1 MINHRVNYFVIAQL
15 LLLPP
20 LLVAC
25 GAGNNTRDGGTDFA
39 LGPQVTHIGPN
50 AITCCVVT
58 LGSSDVLYL
67 ANPKPGS
74 ASATGQS
81 IPASGELH
89 LGNPYGVDIVLGQN
103 VPAFGYSFSPDGRY
117 ALYLSRNTKTTR
129 YALNLTPVEAPELHK
144 AAVTTVVSD
153 GLQDDTFND
162 QLGFT
167 PSGRYL
173 EYLPLPRGIDTIP
186 DLRVLDMA
194 TLRDVFSSTRGS
206 FYNNSV
212 TPDDTLVYLESTNS
226 TVPGVPSVQG
236 LYMVSLAA
244 SGTGVK
250 PALIDTHVSQFGVTA
265 DGKRLIYLRLTGELV
280 LFGLQSNDMLTLG
293 TNVVSFSLGQSRR
306 GPVVFIDNQGGLHVA
321 PLIGPA
327 TVTTVADTI
336 DLQSPIVFS
345 PDQQHLYYFKN
356 LLPQQN
362 AGDLNHVLLPP
373 TGDGT
378 PHLIAQRAS
387 TVDFHFV
394 GGKLVYGANVDGNGA
409 NVDLTAAE
417 LDGTEG
423 HVIVAGAPLGQ
434 LTLAFPQ
441 PLGPA
446 PTGQINYGP
455 VDMAPMVTPPVL
467 ASLMGAQHNYTLLTI
482 DGSASVVGGL
492 GFARGDVLGGGAER
506 LVASNVKADL
516 FGFSDDGYVLAYV
529 DGVKY
534 STKALN
540 HVGTLRLAPT
550 IADTSPVTPKLDGVS
565 ELGPVVQRG
574 LFVTAPTA
582 SPPGTYYVHY

>member
-1 MINHRVNYFVIAQL
+1 MINHRVNYFAIAQL
-15 LLLPP
+15 LLLA
-20 LLVAC
+20 AC
-25 GAGNNTRDGGTDFA
+25 GAGGNTRDGGSDFA

-58 LGSSDVLYL
+58 LGATDVLYL
-67 ANPKPGS
+67 ANPKPGGV
-74 ASATGQS
+74 SATGQT
-81 IPASGELH
+81 IPAAGELH

-117 ALYLSRNTKTTR
+117 ALYLARNTKTTR
-129 YALNLTPVEAPELHK
+129 YGLSLAPVEAPELHK
-144 AAVTTVVSD
+144 PAVTTLISD
-153 GLQDDTFND
+153 GLQNDTFND
-162 QLGFT
+162 QLGFS

-173 EYLPLPRGIDTIP
+173 IYLPLPRGIDTVP
-186 DLRVLDMA
+186 DFRVLDMA
-194 TLRDVFSSTRGS
+194 TLREVFSATQGG
-206 FYNNSV
+206 FYANSV

-250 PALIDTHVSQFGVTA
+250 PALIDTHVSQFNLTA
-265 DGKRLIYLRLTGELV
+265 DGTRLVYLRLTGELI

-327 TVTTVADTI
+327 TVTTVADTV
-336 DLQSPIVFS
+336 DLQSPIQFS

-356 LLPQQN
+356 VLPQQN
-362 AGDLNHVLLPP
+362 AGDLSHVLLPP
-373 TGDGT
+373 AGDGT
-378 PHLIAQRAS
+378 AHLIAQRAS
-387 TVDFHFV
+387 TIDFHFV
-394 GGKLVYGANVDGNGA
+394 GGKLVYSANVDGNGA
-409 NVDLTAAE
+409 TGDLTAAE
-417 LDGTEG
+417 LDGSDS
-423 HVIVAGAPLGQ
+423 HVIAAGAPLGQ
-434 LTLAFPQ
+434 LALAFPQ

-446 PTGQINYGP
+446 PTGQITYGP
-455 VDMAPMVTPPVL
+455 VDMAPVVTPPVL
-467 ASLMGAQHNYTLLTI
+467 ASLVGAQSNNTLSPI
-482 DGSASVVGGL
+482 DNSSSTVGGL

-506 LVASNVKADL
+506 LVAGNVKQGL
-516 FGFSDDGYVLAYV
+516 FSFSDDGYVLVYV

-534 STKALN
+534 SSKALN

-550 IADTSPVTPKLDGVS
+550 IVDTAPVTPKLDGVS